1 MTTMYTRKTDWMNDY
16 LANAN
21 YYVSDHSSYGKT
33 LALPADAKVS
43 LRFFGNIKL
52 GYIFLLAINAP
63 RTLWNSCLTP
73 EVREHLNNLN
83 IITESKIPLLLFSDD
98 NPEQFGVLENNS
110 KGKLLD
116 GKGLR
121 QFFGQFNQE
130 FLSNLGDA
138 KPKNRTY
145 NDSFQAWTINNLS
158 KYLTVNDIDAFGL
171 SPANNRLNL
180 IELKRPKESCET
192 WLPYVDDA
200 GNYKAGNWMSSNL
213 KNTYF
218 KTVAYN
224 AENMD
229 SIVFLDVSHIQ
240 KDELSGCLFRGTVQA
255 IDFESLACMQPMEH
269 FASTRVRRQHY

>member
-1 MTTMYTRKTDWMNDY
+1 MYTKKTDWMNDY
-16 LANAN
+16 LASSD
-21 YYVSDHSSYGKT
+21 YYVSDHQSYSDK
-33 LALPADAKVS
+33 LALPAEAKVS
-43 LRFFGNIKL
+43 LRFIGNIKS
-52 GYIFLLAINAP
+52 GYIFLLVINAH
-63 RTLWNSCLTP
+63 RSQWRACVTP
-73 EVREHLNNLN
+73 ELREHLNHLN
-83 IITESKIPLLLFSDD
+83 MITGSNIALLLFSDD
-98 NPEQFGVLENNS
+98 CPDQFGVVESSGNAQ
-110 KGKLLD
+110 KLD
-116 GKGLR
+116 TTGLK

-130 FLSNLGDA
+130 YLQNLGDA
-138 KPKNRTY
+138 KPRNKTY
-145 NDSFQAWTINNLS
+145 NDYFQAWTINNLS
-158 KYLTVNDIDAFGL
+158 RYLTVNDIDAFSISL
-171 SPANNRLNL
+171 LKNRLNL
-180 IELKRPKESCET
+180 IELKRPNEPCST

-240 KDELSGCLFRGTVQA
+240 RNELSGYLFRGTVQA